1 MEKITNARIKEEY
14 LRIKHKSG
22 ATILLYPM
30 KGYSTAYALFAT
42 KYGSVDTTFKTNEDP
57 DFVTVPEGIA
67 HYLEHKLFE
76 NDECD
81 AFDLYAK
88 TGANAN
94 AYTSFDKTA
103 YLFSCSQKFE
113 ENLRILLGFVQ
124 EPYFTDA
131 TVAKEQGIIGQEI
144 RMYEDDTGWRV
155 FFNCLQAMYEKNPV
169 RIDIA
174 GTIESIAKIDKDLL
188 YRCYNTFY
196 NLNNMVIAVAGNF
209 DVDKTLEICDELLKP
224 SEDHGLQVIV
234 PDEPLT
240 VHEKR
245 NVQKLSCAIPLFN
258 IGWKF
263 PAYSGKEQLEKYT
276 ENETD
281 ETAILANASA
291 VLGIALKDIN
301 WVGFYM
307 VKGEELVL
315 GPFQGKPA
323 VSRIGYGKG
332 VCGTGWAEKRTQLVA
347 DVHCFAGHIACDC
360 NSNAEIVVPLLNDAG
375 EVLGVLDIDSPVS
388 GRFDGDDLDG
398 LEAAAALLA
407 KKIAG

>member
-1 MEKITNARIKEEY
+1 MTVVSDIKNIKNKRKKRKEEINMAY
-14 LRIKHKSG
+14 TPVEYPAEKG
-22 ATILLYPM
+22 AF
-30 KGYSTAYALFAT
+30 YAL
-42 KYGSVDTTFKTNEDP
+42 
-57 DFVTVPEGIA
+57 
-67 HYLEHKLFE
+67 L
-76 NDECD
+76 
-81 AFDLYAK
+81 
-88 TGANAN
+88 
-94 AYTSFDKTA
+94 
-103 YLFSCSQKFE
+103 
-113 ENLRILLGFVQ
+113 
-124 EPYFTDA
+124 
-131 TVAKEQGIIGQEI
+131 
-144 RMYEDDTGWRV
+144 
-155 FFNCLQAMYEKNPV
+155 
-169 RIDIA
+169 
-174 GTIESIAKIDKDLL
+174 
-188 YRCYNTFY
+188 
-196 NLNNMVIAVAGNF
+196 
-209 DVDKTLEICDELLKP
+209 
-224 SEDHGLQVIV
+224 
-234 PDEPLT
+234 
-240 VHEKR
+240 
-245 NVQKLSCAIPLFN
+245 
-258 IGWKF
+258 
-263 PAYSGKEQLEKYT
+263 KEQLEKYT

-407 KKIAG
+407 TKIAG

>member
-1 MEKITNARIKEEY
+1 MTVVSDIKNIKNKRESRKEGFVMAYIPVEY
-14 LRIKHKSG
+14 PAGKG
-22 ATILLYPM
+22 AF
-30 KGYSTAYALFAT
+30 YAL
-42 KYGSVDTTFKTNEDP
+42 
-57 DFVTVPEGIA
+57 
-67 HYLEHKLFE
+67 L
-76 NDECD
+76 
-81 AFDLYAK
+81 
-88 TGANAN
+88 
-94 AYTSFDKTA
+94 
-103 YLFSCSQKFE
+103 
-113 ENLRILLGFVQ
+113 
-124 EPYFTDA
+124 
-131 TVAKEQGIIGQEI
+131 
-144 RMYEDDTGWRV
+144 
-155 FFNCLQAMYEKNPV
+155 
-169 RIDIA
+169 
-174 GTIESIAKIDKDLL
+174 
-188 YRCYNTFY
+188 
-196 NLNNMVIAVAGNF
+196 
-209 DVDKTLEICDELLKP
+209 
-224 SEDHGLQVIV
+224 
-234 PDEPLT
+234 
-240 VHEKR
+240 
-245 NVQKLSCAIPLFN
+245 
-258 IGWKF
+258 
-263 PAYSGKEQLEKYT
+263 KEQLEKYT

-360 NSNAEIVVPLLNDAG
+360 NSNAEIVVPLLNDVG